1 MGGYQVMLL
10 AADTLHA
17 IANQAKSCLCQLEGE
32 LNIINFA
39 AHPSWWGP
47 SLARTTGF
55 LPESKRV
62 SGCRTQGMGE
72 SASHFFMTSQRLWL
86 YIGKILMTKSWKNRK
101 CALSSPASC
110 RQKPEPA
117 ALLPL
122 RLLHSLGACLGACM
136 GACLSASQ
144 GACLAATQSGCFH
157 IAWVLVCLLA
167 WVLVWGSFI
176 VCLSVL
182 PRSDKVSWLDG
193 FQDTVRQK

>member
-1 MGGYQVMLL
+1 MLL

-32 LNIINFA
+32 LNSINFA
-39 AHPSWWGP
+39 AHPSWRGP
-47 SLARTTGF
+47 SLAWTTGF

-62 SGCRTQGMGE
+62 SGCSTQGMGE
-72 SASHFFMTSQRLWL
+72 SASHFFMTVQRLWL

-110 RQKPEPA
+110 RQKPGVA

-122 RLLHSLGACLGACM
+122 RLLHSLGACL

-182 PRSDKVSWLDG
+182 PRSDTVNWLDG
-193 FQDTVRQK
+193 FQDTVRQR